1 MVHHS
6 DPDFFSLISSA
17 DHAYTDI
24 DLTPHSP
31 SSAGKITL
39 AVLVPLLIMSLII
52 GLLYLRRVRR
62 QRQAMANV
70 QARLDAEET
79 GQWGV
84 DRCYKGWDSP
94 PETGD
99 IEKWGGGDLTVP
111 TGARLDFRYLRKGL
125 EKEDEEI
132 RWVILEREKAR
143 IENDMRRRE
152 LEKQLE
158 AEGPKGLS
166 SGG

>member
-1 MVHHS
+1 MAIPAAMSKTRVARRLLRRNHTYTGI
-6 DPDFFSLISSA
+6 DP
-17 DHAYTDI
+17 
-24 DLTPHSP
+24 TPHAP
-31 SSAGKITL
+31 YSAEKITL
-39 AVLVPLLIMSLII
+39 AALVPLLIMSLII

-99 IEKWGGGDLTVP
+99 IEKWGGGDLSVP
-111 TGARLDFRYLRKGL
+111 TGARLDLRYLGKGL

-132 RWVILEREKAR
+132 RWVILERERTR
-143 IENDMRRRE
+143 IEKDMRRRE
-152 LEKQLE
+152 LEKKLE
-158 AEGPKGLS
+158 AEGA
-166 SGG
+166 